1 MSERKKVSMLGVN
14 VTGMPV
20 KDAVEETLRLMT
32 EPRLGKIYFLTAESS
47 LLCQSDDRT
56 VDFLNHCDLVLPG
69 DSHTEKAFDDLPD
82 IRGKDP
88 DKETPEAN
96 QDQVISEDYAQQYM
110 RSILPRM
117 NEEELSIY
125 VIMDSE
131 TGLLSLQ
138 EYILTNY
145 PSINLEGILI
155 GKDSEEEYG
164 RVVNDVNKCVP
175 DIVFVC
181 VSAEQQIRFVR
192 EFASMMNTGLCICI
206 ESMQPWIYRE
216 VAEVPGFFR
225 LMHLESLYYWI
236 RRENK
241 LGNLIAGSA
250 FRKRMRGE

>member
-1 MSERKKVSMLGVN
+1 MSEHKKVSMLGVN

-20 KDAVEETLRLMT
+20 EDAVEETLRLMT

-47 LLCQSDDRT
+47 LLCQSDERA
-56 VDFLNHCDLVLPG
+56 VEFLNSCDLVMPG
-69 DSHTEKAFDDLPD
+69 DSHTGKAFDGLPD
-82 IRGKDP
+82 IRDRDSDSQATGKDQEIP
-88 DKETPEAN
+88 GDF
-96 QDQVISEDYAQQYM
+96 AQQYM
-110 RSILPRM
+110 RTILPRM
-117 NEEELSIY
+117 NGEELSIY
-125 VIMDSE
+125 AIMDSE

-192 EFASMMNTGLCICI
+192 GFASMMNTGLCICI

-216 VAEVPGFFR
+216 VTEVPGFFR
-225 LMHLESLYYWI
+225 MLHLESLYYWI
-236 RRENK
+236 RKENK

-250 FRKRMRGE
+250 FRKRMRDE